1 MKKVYNPQSIETKIY
16 QSWEQGGY
24 FSPSNKGEAYCIMI
38 PPPNVTGTLHMG
50 HAFQDTI
57 MDTLIR
63 YYRMKGMNT
72 LWQVGTDH
80 AGIATQMVVERTLEK
95 EGLSRLE
102 IGRENFTK
110 KVWEWKQR
118 SGDTISNQL
127 RRMGASVDW
136 QRERFTMDEGLSEA
150 VTEVFV
156 RLYEEGL
163 IYRGKR
169 LVNWDPTLLTALSD
183 LEVRQTEELG
193 KLWHL
198 KYPISGSADYLI
210 VATTRP
216 ETMLGDT
223 AVAVHPK
230 DNRYKKYI
238 GKDIELPLCSRKI
251 PIIADDHVDQ
261 EFGSGCV
268 KVTPGHDFNDFEI
281 GKKHNL
287 PIINIFTANAKLN
300 DSVPKDLIDIE
311 RFKAREVI
319 IEKLKSL
326 DLLEKVDDYKLTIPR
341 GDRSG
346 SILEPYLTN
355 QWFVKTKPLAEPA
368 IAAVKNGELK
378 FVPENWSKTYFEWMN
393 NIQDWCISRQLWWGH
408 RIPAWYDT
416 NNNVYVGRSEK
427 EVRTKYKIED
437 TMKLR
442 QDKDVLDT
450 WFSSALWPF
459 STLGWPKKTSELE
472 TFYPTTVLVTGFDI
486 IFFWVARMVMMGLK
500 FMDCIPFNEV
510 YIHGLVRDKDGQ
522 KMSKS
527 KGNILDPIDLIQGI
541 DLNELIQK
549 RTDGLMQPDM
559 AKTITEAT
567 KKEFQSGIPEFGT
580 DALRFTFAS
589 LATTGRDVRLNLN
602 QIEGYRNF
610 CNKLWNA
617 SRFVTMNTAEIKLQD
632 INLDSENMTLAD
644 HWIQSKLHEL
654 INTIARHITSYR
666 LDLVARTLYDFVW
679 HDYCDWYLE
688 LSKSILNNEKTT
700 QTQKQTTRFNLL
712 ITMETTLRCLHPIIP
727 FITEEIWQS
736 FTDNKENQSI
746 MTEPYPEADD
756 FTYDQNIMDQMDWL
770 IGFVSNIR
778 QIRSEMNIS
787 PKKKISVLLK
797 ETSSIEIER
806 LKETQNYIQALGSVE
821 AISILSDDDQEPVS
835 ATALLDG
842 MKILIPL
849 EGLIDIEDEKQRLQ
863 KNLAKIDKDI
873 KSSKQ
878 RLLNKDFRSK
888 APQEIIDQLKTRLEH
903 LIRDKTKIEDQFN
916 RLSKG

>member
-251 PIIADDHVDQ
+251 PIIADNHVDQ

-346 SILEPYLTN
+346 SILEPFLTN

-437 TMKLR
+437 TIKLS

-527 KGNILDPIDLIQGI
+527 KGNTLDPIDLIQGI

-559 AKTITEAT
+559 AKTIIEAT

-617 SRFVTMNTAEIKLQD
+617 SRFVTMNTAGIKLQD

-688 LSKSILNNEKTT
+688 LSKSNLNNEKTT
-700 QTQKQTTRFNLL
+700 QSQKQTTRFNLL

>member
-346 SILEPYLTN
+346 SILEPFLTN

-427 EVRTKYKIED
+427 E
-437 TMKLR
+437 
-442 QDKDVLDT
+442 
-450 WFSSALWPF
+450 
-459 STLGWPKKTSELE
+459 
-472 TFYPTTVLVTGFDI
+472 
-486 IFFWVARMVMMGLK
+486 
-500 FMDCIPFNEV
+500 
-510 YIHGLVRDKDGQ
+510 
-522 KMSKS
+522 
-527 KGNILDPIDLIQGI
+527 
-541 DLNELIQK
+541 
-549 RTDGLMQPDM
+549 
-559 AKTITEAT
+559 
-567 KKEFQSGIPEFGT
+567 
-580 DALRFTFAS
+580 
-589 LATTGRDVRLNLN
+589 
-602 QIEGYRNF
+602 
-610 CNKLWNA
+610 
-617 SRFVTMNTAEIKLQD
+617 
-632 INLDSENMTLAD
+632 
-644 HWIQSKLHEL
+644 
-654 INTIARHITSYR
+654 
-666 LDLVARTLYDFVW
+666 
-679 HDYCDWYLE
+679 
-688 LSKSILNNEKTT
+688 
-700 QTQKQTTRFNLL
+700 
-712 ITMETTLRCLHPIIP
+712 
-727 FITEEIWQS
+727 
-736 FTDNKENQSI
+736 
-746 MTEPYPEADD
+746 
-756 FTYDQNIMDQMDWL
+756 
-770 IGFVSNIR
+770 
-778 QIRSEMNIS
+778 
-787 PKKKISVLLK
+787 
-797 ETSSIEIER
+797 
-806 LKETQNYIQALGSVE
+806 
-821 AISILSDDDQEPVS
+821 
-835 ATALLDG
+835 
-842 MKILIPL
+842 
-849 EGLIDIEDEKQRLQ
+849 
-863 KNLAKIDKDI
+863 
-873 KSSKQ
+873 
-878 RLLNKDFRSK
+878 
-888 APQEIIDQLKTRLEH
+888 
-903 LIRDKTKIEDQFN
+903 
-916 RLSKG
+916 

>member
-1 MKKVYNPQSIETKIY
+1 
-16 QSWEQGGY
+16 
-24 FSPSNKGEAYCIMI
+24 
-38 PPPNVTGTLHMG
+38 MG

-346 SILEPYLTN
+346 SILEPFLTN

-437 TMKLR
+437 TIKLS

-459 STLGWPKKTSELE
+459 STLGWPKK
-472 TFYPTTVLVTGFDI
+472 
-486 IFFWVARMVMMGLK
+486 
-500 FMDCIPFNEV
+500 
-510 YIHGLVRDKDGQ
+510 
-522 KMSKS
+522 
-527 KGNILDPIDLIQGI
+527 
-541 DLNELIQK
+541 
-549 RTDGLMQPDM
+549 
-559 AKTITEAT
+559 
-567 KKEFQSGIPEFGT
+567 
-580 DALRFTFAS
+580 
-589 LATTGRDVRLNLN
+589 
-602 QIEGYRNF
+602 
-610 CNKLWNA
+610 
-617 SRFVTMNTAEIKLQD
+617 
-632 INLDSENMTLAD
+632 
-644 HWIQSKLHEL
+644 
-654 INTIARHITSYR
+654 
-666 LDLVARTLYDFVW
+666 
-679 HDYCDWYLE
+679 
-688 LSKSILNNEKTT
+688 
-700 QTQKQTTRFNLL
+700 
-712 ITMETTLRCLHPIIP
+712 
-727 FITEEIWQS
+727 
-736 FTDNKENQSI
+736 
-746 MTEPYPEADD
+746 
-756 FTYDQNIMDQMDWL
+756 DQ
-770 IGFVSNIR
+770 
-778 QIRSEMNIS
+778 
-787 PKKKISVLLK
+787 
-797 ETSSIEIER
+797 
-806 LKETQNYIQALGSVE
+806 
-821 AISILSDDDQEPVS
+821 
-835 ATALLDG
+835 
-842 MKILIPL
+842 
-849 EGLIDIEDEKQRLQ
+849 
-863 KNLAKIDKDI
+863 
-873 KSSKQ
+873 
-878 RLLNKDFRSK
+878 
-888 APQEIIDQLKTRLEH
+888 
-903 LIRDKTKIEDQFN
+903 
-916 RLSKG
+916 